1 MYRFL
6 LGTLLA
12 ASLHAC
18 QQRPGTDVE
27 AVRRIIDKHNADLER
42 WYAAGQV
49 DSVAARFAEDVWQ
62 LPPNSPLLVGRD
74 SLRGFW
80 KTAVTWGQWEFDF
93 AAQDV
98 VASEFLAVERGHQSA
113 FYRSLVSRIPR
124 SGGGRP
130 KPGGAMRAPAVERR
144 RVTAGSRRGTI

>member
-49 DSVAARFAEDVWQ
+49 DSVAARFAEDVWVVAAEQ
-62 LPPNSPLLVGRD
+62 SAVGRARLAPRLLED
-74 SLRGFW
+74 RRHMGSMGVRFRRAGRCRQRVSGRGAW
-80 KTAVTWGQWEFDF
+80 APVSVLPLSGQ
-93 AAQDV
+93 
-98 VASEFLAVERGHQSA
+98 
-113 FYRSLVSRIPR
+113 PN
-124 SGGGRP
+124 P
-130 KPGGAMRAPAVERR
+130 
-144 RVTAGSRRGTI
+144 